1 MRSLRKAAKSGVL
14 FTMCQDLEP
23 SFEGDTFVLSTSNEV
38 IFRSL
43 NREEHTKD
51 IARALE
57 GIGISDFRIAL
68 KGAAKDP
75 FAEGVAKLKADFPDT
90 DVHIKK

>member
-1 MRSLRKAAKSGVL
+1 MNLTIVFLRPLGL
-14 FTMCQDLEP
+14 RL
-23 SFEGDTFVLSTSNEV
+23 